1 MSRVPTS
8 PNAAPAYPRPR
19 GRRRLGEV
27 LLPVSGATVTVAST
41 PGPGT
46 ADAPVFV
53 LVHGIGMS
61 HRYLERL
68 HRELSAA
75 GAVHSVDLPGFGR
88 SPKPEHGVSIEQYAD
103 YLGELLPRLSA
114 GPVVLVGHSMGAQF
128 VTETAVR
135 HPALVSHLVLIGGVT
150 DPARGTLPLQA
161 LDLARDTFKEPASG
175 TFIVLGDY
183 LRCGPR
189 WYLATLRPM
198 LAYRT
203 DLRLREVSAPTLV
216 IRGQDDPVSRHEWGV
231 HLAGQAPRGRL
242 LELPGRHL
250 VQFSAAASTAA
261 GIRVHAGAPARG
273 GATVDHAVDEPVAP

>member
-1 MSRVPTS
+1 MREFT
-8 PNAAPAYPRPR
+8 
-19 GRRRLGEV
+19 
-27 LLPVSGATVTVAST
+27 LPVSGASVWVRSTAAPAEPVTAAGA
-41 PGPGT
+41 PAEPR
-46 ADAPVFV
+46 PVFV

-61 HRYLERL
+61 HRYLRRL
-68 HRELSAA
+68 QAVLA
-75 GAVHSVDLPGFGR
+75 GAGTTHAVDLPGFGR
-88 SPKPEHGVSIEQYAD
+88 SPRPTQGVTIERYAD
-103 YLGELLPRLSA
+103 YLGELLPQLSDA
-114 GPVVLVGHSMGAQF
+114 PVVLVGHSMGAQF
-128 VTETAVR
+128 VTETAAR
-135 HPALVSHLVLIGGVT
+135 YPELVAQLVLIGAVT
-150 DPARGTLPLQA
+150 DPTRDTAVQQARA
-161 LDLARDTFKEPASG
+161 LARDTLKEPASG

-216 IRGQDDPVSRHEWGV
+216 IRGQVDPVSRHEWGV

-261 GIRVHAGAPARG
+261 GIRAHAGAPARG